1 MRKDPGKRSRLD
13 GGGQKLT
20 YIELEE
26 EGQSWIQQRRSN
38 ILRVSRKLIMFK
50 AQSIYD
56 EICGNNEELKA

>member
-26 EGQSWIQQRRSN
+26 EVLAGYNNDARIYYAFLESLSC
-38 ILRVSRKLIMFK
+38 LKLNLFMMK
-50 AQSIYD
+50 YVATMKS
-56 EICGNNEELKA
+56 